1 MDCKNKFSGKKVLII
16 DDDIDYLEAMTTQMN
31 FLGFDVVTGTSEKE
45 SEKLIN
51 NTDYDLAIFD
61 LILENADSGFVM
73 SYKSKKIKPEIPI
86 IIITNVTNETGLQF
100 DVTTNEM
107 RSWIKA
113 DVIMNKD
120 FRIEQLLAEIN
131 KLM

>member
-107 RSWIKA
+107 RSWIKS
-113 DVIMNKD
+113 
-120 FRIEQLLAEIN
+120 
-131 KLM
+131 